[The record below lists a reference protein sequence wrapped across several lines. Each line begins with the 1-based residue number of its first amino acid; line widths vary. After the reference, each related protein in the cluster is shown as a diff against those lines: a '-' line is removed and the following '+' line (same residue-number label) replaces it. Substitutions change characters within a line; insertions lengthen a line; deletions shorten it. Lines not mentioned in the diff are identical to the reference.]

1 MAGDWYHQWY
11 SNGMQTTI
19 DRAGRVVLPL
29 ALREALG
36 LAHGGRVD
44 IVAEDGRIVISPQPV
59 EKRLVERD
67 GVTVCVPDETLPP
80 LDAATVRDLLEATR
94 R

>member
-1 MAGDWYHQWY
+1 M
-11 SNGMQTTI
+11 
-19 DRAGRVVLPL
+19 LPL

-36 LAHGGRVD
+36 LANGGRVE

-59 EKRLVERD
+59 EKQLIERN
-67 GVTVCVPDETLPP
+67 GVAVCVPDEPLPI
-80 LDAATVRDLLEATR
+80 LDAEAVRALLEATR